1 MNQEQKKTIERNL
14 EMHGVEYQLLVCFEE
29 LSELTKA
36 ITKAERYPGD
46 ISRVGDVAEELA
58 DVSICIE
65 TIKMIYGISD
75 ENLKEEVGR
84 KINRLERM
92 MDDE

>member
-1 MNQEQKKTIERNL
+1 MNQEQKKTIERSL

-36 ITKAERYPGD
+36 ITKSERYPGD